1 MAWNSICV
9 EVFAYSCISNF
20 YIFMLDFFTR
30 FIYFNTVVG
39 MLFYIISTMNRKPT
53 AQRIIGLQNRCT
65 ELLWIQLLKD
75 YCV

>member
-39 MLFYIISTMNRKPT
+39 MLFYNPKSEKVGTVWKTQIKKESS
-53 AQRIIGLQNRCT
+53 
-65 ELLWIQLLKD
+65 D
-75 YCV
+75 F